1 MKQKTAIITKQTPEI
16 EAYLR
21 SIRKYQPLTQEEEKE
36 VFRMYHS
43 NDPVAKEKAIATLVN
58 ANQRFIFSLAK
69 DYAKG
74 DETKVLD
81 YVNEGSIG
89 IINAIEKF
97 DQTRGF
103 KFISF
108 AVWYIR
114 QAMTNYAQ
122 TTDLFLR
129 KANNAKIGNNVL
141 KIRTAFFQENHR
153 EPTTDEIKEALAK
166 KGIKIKEDKDLED
179 VVRNSIDS
187 VWGDESTFENNPR
200 YIQYSAIQNEYEK
213 EMDDEDNKSVV
224 GKLLK
229 SLDERSQLVI
239 KQLFGIGYE
248 NPVDIEVVAE
258 HLRLTPTRVGQIK
271 NAALKKLASVADK
284 YKYLSVVL

>member
-21 SIRKYQPLTQEEEKE
+21 SIRKYQPLSQEEENE
-36 VFRMYHS
+36 VFKMYHS
-43 NDPVAKEKAIATLVN
+43 NDPVAKKKAIDTLVN

-74 DETKVLD
+74 DETKILD

-89 IINAIEKF
+89 IINAIDKF

-129 KANNAKIGNNVL
+129 K
-141 KIRTAFFQENHR
+141 
-153 EPTTDEIKEALAK
+153 
-166 KGIKIKEDKDLED
+166 
-179 VVRNSIDS
+179 
-187 VWGDESTFENNPR
+187 STFPSLLTN
-200 YIQYSAIQNEYEK
+200 YIFHLHNGLSSFFIIFE
-213 EMDDEDNKSVV
+213 
-224 GKLLK
+224 GLL
-229 SLDERSQLVI
+229 LHIFML
-239 KQLFGIGYE
+239 
-248 NPVDIEVVAE
+248 
-258 HLRLTPTRVGQIK
+258 LT
-271 NAALKKLASVADK
+271 
-284 YKYLSVVL
+284 VL

>member
-21 SIRKYQPLTQEEEKE
+21 SIRKYQPLSQEEENE
-36 VFRMYHS
+36 VFKMYHS
-43 NDPVAKEKAIATLVN
+43 NDPDAKKKAIDTLVN

-89 IINAIEKF
+89 IINAIDKF

-129 KANNAKIGNNVL
+129 KSNNAKIGNNIL

-166 KGIKIKEDKDLED
+166 KGIKIKENKDLED
-179 VVRNSIDS
+179 VVRNSLDS

-200 YIQYSAIQNEYEK
+200 YIQHSAIQNEYEK
-213 EMDDEDNKSVV
+213 EMDDEDNKSVF
-224 GKLLK
+224 GKLLQT
-229 SLDERSQLVI
+229 LDERSQLVI

-248 NPVDIEVVAE
+248 IPVDIEVVAE
-258 HLRLTPTRVGQIK
+258 NLGLTPTRVGQIK

-284 YKYLSVVL
+284 

>member
-21 SIRKYQPLTQEEEKE
+21 SIRKYQPLTQEEENE
-36 VFRMYHS
+36 VFKMYRS

-129 KANNAKIGNNVL
+129 KSNNAKIGNNVL

-213 EMDDEDNKSVV
+213 EMDDEDDKSVV

-258 HLRLTPTRVGQIK
+258 HLGLTPTRVGQIK

-284 YKYLSVVL
+284 

>member
-21 SIRKYQPLTQEEEKE
+21 SIRKYQPLSQEEENE
-36 VFRMYHS
+36 VFKMYHS
-43 NDPVAKEKAIATLVN
+43 NDPDAKKKAIDTLVK

-89 IINAIEKF
+89 IINAIDKF
-97 DQTRGF
+97 DQSRGF

-129 KANNAKIGNNVL
+129 KSNNAKIGNNIL

-153 EPTTDEIKEALAK
+153 EPTTDEIKEALVK

-229 SLDERSQLVI
+229 NLDERSQLVI

-248 NPVDIEVVAE
+248 NPIDIEVVAE
-258 HLRLTPTRVGQIK
+258 HLGLTPTRVGQIK

-284 YKYLSVVL
+284 

>member
-21 SIRKYQPLTQEEEKE
+21 SIRKYHPLSQEEENE
-36 VFRMYHS
+36 VFKMYHS
-43 NDPVAKEKAIATLVN
+43 NDPVAKKKAIDTLVN

-74 DETKVLD
+74 DETKILD

-89 IINAIEKF
+89 IINAIDKF

-129 KANNAKIGNNVL
+129 KSNNAKIGNNIL

-153 EPTTDEIKEALAK
+153 EPTTDEIKEGLAK

-179 VVRNSIDS
+179 VVRNSLDS

-200 YIQYSAIQNEYEK
+200 YIQHSAIQNEYEK

-224 GKLLK
+224 GKLLQT
-229 SLDERSQLVI
+229 LDERSQLVI

-248 NPVDIEVVAE
+248 SPVDIEVVAE
-258 HLRLTPTRVGQIK
+258 NLGLTPTRVGQIK

-284 YKYLSVVL
+284 

>member
-21 SIRKYQPLTQEEEKE
+21 SIRKYQPLSQEEENE

-43 NDPVAKEKAIATLVN
+43 NDPAAKKKAIDTLVN

-89 IINAIEKF
+89 IINAIDKF

-129 KANNAKIGNNVL
+129 KSNNAKIGNNIL

-179 VVRNSIDS
+179 VVRNSLDS

-200 YIQYSAIQNEYEK
+200 YIQHSAIQNEYEK

-224 GKLLK
+224 GKLLQT
-229 SLDERSQLVI
+229 LDERSQLVI

-248 NPVDIEVVAE
+248 SPVDIEVVAE
-258 HLRLTPTRVGQIK
+258 NLGLTPTRVGQIK

-284 YKYLSVVL
+284 

>member
-21 SIRKYQPLTQEEEKE
+21 SIRKYHPLTQEEENE
-36 VFRMYHS
+36 VFRMYRS

-129 KANNAKIGNNVL
+129 KSNNAKIGNNIL

-179 VVRNSIDS
+179 VVRNSLDS

-200 YIQYSAIQNEYEK
+200 YIQHSAIQNEYEK

-224 GKLLK
+224 GKLLQT
-229 SLDERSQLVI
+229 LDERSQLVI

-248 NPVDIEVVAE
+248 SPVDIEVVAE
-258 HLRLTPTRVGQIK
+258 NLGLTPTRVGQIK

-284 YKYLSVVL
+284 

>member
-21 SIRKYQPLTQEEEKE
+21 SIRKYQPLTQEEENE
-36 VFRMYHS
+36 VFKMYRS

-248 NPVDIEVVAE
+248 NPIDIEVVAE
-258 HLRLTPTRVGQIK
+258 HLGLTPTRVGQIK
-271 NAALKKLASVADK
+271 NAALKKLASIADK
-284 YKYLSVVL
+284 

>member
-21 SIRKYQPLTQEEEKE
+21 SIRKYQPLSQEEENE
-36 VFRMYHS
+36 VFKMYHS
-43 NDPVAKEKAIATLVN
+43 NDPDAKKKAIDTLVK

-69 DYAKG
+69 EYAKG

-89 IINAIEKF
+89 IINAIDKF

-129 KANNAKIGNNVL
+129 KSNNAKIGNNIL

-179 VVRNSIDS
+179 VVRNSLDS

-200 YIQYSAIQNEYEK
+200 YIQHSAIQNEYEQ

-224 GKLLK
+224 GKLLQT
-229 SLDERSQLVI
+229 LDERSQLVI

-248 NPVDIEVVAE
+248 SPVDIEVVAE
-258 HLRLTPTRVGQIK
+258 NLGLSPTRVGQIK
-271 NAALKKLASVADK
+271 NAALKKLASVAGK
-284 YKYLSVVL
+284 

>member
-1 MKQKTAIITKQTPEI
+1 MKQKTAIIKQTSEI

-21 SIRKYQPLTQEEEKE
+21 SIRKYQPLTQEEENE
-36 VFRMYHS
+36 VFKMYRS

-248 NPVDIEVVAE
+248 NPIDIEVVAE
-258 HLRLTPTRVGQIK
+258 HLGLTPTRVGQIK

-284 YKYLSVVL
+284 

>member
-21 SIRKYQPLTQEEEKE
+21 SIRKYQPLSQEEENE
-36 VFRMYHS
+36 VFKMYHS
-43 NDPVAKEKAIATLVN
+43 NDPDAKKKAIDTLVK

-89 IINAIEKF
+89 IINAIDKF

-129 KANNAKIGNNVL
+129 KSNNAKIGNNIL

-153 EPTTDEIKEALAK
+153 EPTTEEIKEALAK
-166 KGIKIKEDKDLED
+166 QGIKIKEDKDLED

-229 SLDERSQLVI
+229 NLDERSQLVI

-248 NPVDIEVVAE
+248 NPIDIEVVAE
-258 HLRLTPTRVGQIK
+258 HLGLTPTRVGQIK

-284 YKYLSVVL
+284 

>member
-21 SIRKYQPLTQEEEKE
+21 SIRKYQPLSQEEENE
-36 VFRMYHS
+36 VFKMYHS
-43 NDPVAKEKAIATLVN
+43 NDPVAKKKAIDTLVN

-74 DETKVLD
+74 DETKILD

-89 IINAIEKF
+89 IINAIDKF

-129 KANNAKIGNNVL
+129 KSNNAKIGNNIL

-153 EPTTDEIKEALAK
+153 EPTTDEIKEGLAK

-179 VVRNSIDS
+179 VVRNSLDS

-200 YIQYSAIQNEYEK
+200 YIQHSAIQNEYEK

-224 GKLLK
+224 GKLLQT
-229 SLDERSQLVI
+229 LDERSQLVI

-248 NPVDIEVVAE
+248 SPVDIEVVAE
-258 HLRLTPTRVGQIK
+258 NLGLTPTRVGQIK
-271 NAALKKLASVADK
+271 NAALKKLASVAGK
-284 YKYLSVVL
+284 

>member
-1 MKQKTAIITKQTPEI
+1 MKQKSIIKQSPEI

-21 SIRKYQPLTQEEEKE
+21 SIRKYQPLTTEQEEEAFK
-36 VFRMYHS
+36 MYNS
-43 NDPVAKEKAIATLVN
+43 GNEEAKQKAIDMVVN

-69 DYAKG
+69 EYAKG

-81 YVNEGSIG
+81 YVSEGSIG
-89 IINAIEKF
+89 IMKAMEKF
-97 DQTRGF
+97 DPTRGF

-129 KANNAKIGNNVL
+129 KSNNAKIGNNIL
-141 KIRTAFFQENHR
+141 KIRTAFFQENGR
-153 EPTTDEIKEALAK
+153 EPSMDEIKEALNK
-166 KGIKIKEDKDLED
+166 KGIKIKNDSDLED

-200 YIQYSAIQNEYEK
+200 YIQHSAVESEYEK
-213 EMDDEDNKSVV
+213 EIEAEDNSSKVA
-224 GKLLK
+224 KLLK
-229 SLDERSQLVI
+229 NLDERSATVI
-239 KQLFGIGYE
+239 KQLFGIGYD
-248 NPVDIEVVAE
+248 NPIDIEVVAE
-258 HLRLTPTRVGQIK
+258 HLGLTPTRVGQIK
-271 NAALKKLASVADK
+271 NAALKKLANIAG
-284 YKYLSVVL
+284 

>member
-1 MKQKTAIITKQTPEI
+1 MKQKTAIVTKQTPEI

-21 SIRKYQPLTQEEEKE
+21 SIRKYQPLSQEEENE
-36 VFRMYHS
+36 VFKMYHS
-43 NDPVAKEKAIATLVN
+43 NDPVAKKKAIDTLVN

-89 IINAIEKF
+89 IINAIDKF
-97 DQTRGF
+97 DQSRGF

-129 KANNAKIGNNVL
+129 KSNNAKIGNNIL

-229 SLDERSQLVI
+229 NLDERSQLVI

-248 NPVDIEVVAE
+248 SPVDIEVVAE
-258 HLRLTPTRVGQIK
+258 HLGLTPTRVGQIK

-284 YKYLSVVL
+284 

>member
-21 SIRKYQPLTQEEEKE
+21 SIRKYQPLSQEEENE
-36 VFRMYHS
+36 VFKMYHS
-43 NDPVAKEKAIATLVN
+43 NDPVAKKKAIDTLVN

-89 IINAIEKF
+89 IINAIDKF

-153 EPTTDEIKEALAK
+153 EPTTEEIKEALAK

-179 VVRNSIDS
+179 VVRNSLDS

-200 YIQYSAIQNEYEK
+200 YIQHSAIQNEYEK

-224 GKLLK
+224 GKLLQT
-229 SLDERSQLVI
+229 LDERSQLVI

-248 NPVDIEVVAE
+248 SPVDMEVVAE
-258 HLRLTPTRVGQIK
+258 NLGLTPTRVGQIK

-284 YKYLSVVL
+284 

>member
-21 SIRKYQPLTQEEEKE
+21 SIRKYQPLSQEEENE
-36 VFRMYHS
+36 VFKMYHS
-43 NDPVAKEKAIATLVN
+43 NDPVAKKKAIDTLVN

-74 DETKVLD
+74 DETKILD

-89 IINAIEKF
+89 IINAIDKF

-129 KANNAKIGNNVL
+129 KSNNAKIGNNIL

-200 YIQYSAIQNEYEK
+200 YIQHSAIQNEYEK

-224 GKLLK
+224 GKLLQT
-229 SLDERSQLVI
+229 LDERSQLVI

-248 NPVDIEVVAE
+248 SPVDIEVVAE
-258 HLRLTPTRVGQIK
+258 NLGLTPTRVGQIK

-284 YKYLSVVL
+284 

>member
-21 SIRKYQPLTQEEEKE
+21 SIRKYQPLSQEEENE
-36 VFRMYHS
+36 VFKMYHS
-43 NDPVAKEKAIATLVN
+43 NDPVAKKKAIDTLVN

-89 IINAIEKF
+89 IINAIDKF

-129 KANNAKIGNNVL
+129 KSNNAKIGNNIL

-153 EPTTDEIKEALAK
+153 EPTTDEIKEALVK

-179 VVRNSIDS
+179 VVRNSLDS

-200 YIQYSAIQNEYEK
+200 YIQHSAIQNEYEK

-224 GKLLK
+224 GKLLQT
-229 SLDERSQLVI
+229 LDERSQLVI

-248 NPVDIEVVAE
+248 SPVDIEVVAE
-258 HLRLTPTRVGQIK
+258 NLGLTPTRVGQIK

-284 YKYLSVVL
+284 

>member
-21 SIRKYQPLTQEEEKE
+21 SIRKYHPLSQEEENE
-36 VFRMYHS
+36 VFKMYHS
-43 NDPVAKEKAIATLVN
+43 NDPDAKKKAIDTLVN

-89 IINAIEKF
+89 IINAIDKF

-129 KANNAKIGNNVL
+129 KSNNAKIGNNIL

-153 EPTTDEIKEALAK
+153 EPTTDEIKEGLAK
-166 KGIKIKEDKDLED
+166 KGIKIKENKDLED
-179 VVRNSIDS
+179 VVRNSLDS

-200 YIQYSAIQNEYEK
+200 YIQHSAIQNEYEK

-224 GKLLK
+224 GKLLQT
-229 SLDERSQLVI
+229 LDERSQLVI

-248 NPVDIEVVAE
+248 SPVDIEVVAE
-258 HLRLTPTRVGQIK
+258 NLGLTPTRVGQIK

-284 YKYLSVVL
+284 

>member
-21 SIRKYQPLTQEEEKE
+21 SIRKYQPLSQEEENE
-36 VFRMYHS
+36 VFKMYHS
-43 NDPVAKEKAIATLVN
+43 NDPVAKKKAIDTLVN

-89 IINAIEKF
+89 IINAIDKF

-129 KANNAKIGNNVL
+129 KSNNAKIGNNIL

-166 KGIKIKEDKDLED
+166 KGIKIKENKDLED
-179 VVRNSIDS
+179 VVRNSLDS

-200 YIQYSAIQNEYEK
+200 YIQHSAIQNEYEK

-224 GKLLK
+224 GKLLQT
-229 SLDERSQLVI
+229 LDERSQLVI

-248 NPVDIEVVAE
+248 SPLDIEVVAE
-258 HLRLTPTRVGQIK
+258 NLGLTPTRVGQIK

-284 YKYLSVVL
+284 

>member
-21 SIRKYQPLTQEEEKE
+21 SIRKYHPLSQEEENE
-36 VFRMYHS
+36 VFKMYHS
-43 NDPVAKEKAIATLVN
+43 NDPVAKKKAIDTLVN

-74 DETKVLD
+74 DETKILD

-89 IINAIEKF
+89 IINAIDKF

-129 KANNAKIGNNVL
+129 KSNNAKIGNNIL

-153 EPTTDEIKEALAK
+153 EPTTDEIKEGLAK
-166 KGIKIKEDKDLED
+166 KGIKIKENKDLED
-179 VVRNSIDS
+179 VVRNSLDS

-200 YIQYSAIQNEYEK
+200 YIQHSAIQNEYEK

-224 GKLLK
+224 GKLLQT
-229 SLDERSQLVI
+229 LDERSQLVI

-248 NPVDIEVVAE
+248 SPVDIEVVAE
-258 HLRLTPTRVGQIK
+258 NLGLTPTRVGQIK

-284 YKYLSVVL
+284 

>member
-1 MKQKTAIITKQTPEI
+1 MKQKTAIIKQTSEI

-21 SIRKYQPLTQEEEKE
+21 SIRKYQPLTQKEENE
-36 VFRMYHS
+36 VFKMYRS

-213 EMDDEDNKSVV
+213 EMDDEDNKSAV

-229 SLDERSQLVI
+229 GLDERSQLVI

-258 HLRLTPTRVGQIK
+258 HLGLTPTRVGQIK

-284 YKYLSVVL
+284 

>member
-21 SIRKYQPLTQEEEKE
+21 SIRKYQPLSQEEENE

-43 NDPVAKEKAIATLVN
+43 NDPVAKKKAIDTLVN

-89 IINAIEKF
+89 IINAIDKF
-97 DQTRGF
+97 DQSRGF

-129 KANNAKIGNNVL
+129 KSNNAKIGNNIL

-166 KGIKIKEDKDLED
+166 KGIKIKENKDLED
-179 VVRNSIDS
+179 VVRNSLDS

-200 YIQYSAIQNEYEK
+200 YIQHSAIQNEYEK

-224 GKLLK
+224 GKLLQT
-229 SLDERSQLVI
+229 LDERSQLVI

-248 NPVDIEVVAE
+248 SPVDIEVVAE
-258 HLRLTPTRVGQIK
+258 NLGLTPTRVGQIK
-271 NAALKKLASVADK
+271 NAALKKLASVAGK
-284 YKYLSVVL
+284 

>member
-21 SIRKYQPLTQEEEKE
+21 SIRKYQPLTQEEENE
-36 VFRMYHS
+36 VFKMYRS

-129 KANNAKIGNNVL
+129 KSNNAKIGNNVL

-213 EMDDEDNKSVV
+213 EMDDEDNKSAV

-248 NPVDIEVVAE
+248 NPIDIEVVAE
-258 HLRLTPTRVGQIK
+258 HLGLTPTRVGQIK

-284 YKYLSVVL
+284 

>member
-21 SIRKYQPLTQEEEKE
+21 SIRKYQPLSQEEENE

-43 NDPVAKEKAIATLVN
+43 NDPVAKKKAIDTLVN

-69 DYAKG
+69 EYAKG

-89 IINAIEKF
+89 IINAIDKF
-97 DQTRGF
+97 DQSRGF

-129 KANNAKIGNNVL
+129 KSNNAKIGNNIL

-166 KGIKIKEDKDLED
+166 KGIKIKENKDLED
-179 VVRNSIDS
+179 VVRNSLDS

-200 YIQYSAIQNEYEK
+200 YIQHSAIQNEYEK

-224 GKLLK
+224 GKLLQT
-229 SLDERSQLVI
+229 LDERSQLVI

-248 NPVDIEVVAE
+248 SPVDIEVVAE
-258 HLRLTPTRVGQIK
+258 NLGLTPTRVGQIK

-284 YKYLSVVL
+284 

>member
-21 SIRKYQPLTQEEEKE
+21 SIRKYQPLSQEEENE
-36 VFRMYHS
+36 VFNMYHS
-43 NDPVAKEKAIATLVN
+43 NDPVAKKKAIDTLVN

-89 IINAIEKF
+89 IINAIDKF

-122 TTDLFLR
+122 TTDLFLH
-129 KANNAKIGNNVL
+129 KSNNAKIGNNVL

-229 SLDERSQLVI
+229 NLDERSQLVI

-248 NPVDIEVVAE
+248 NPIDIEVVAE
-258 HLRLTPTRVGQIK
+258 HLGLTPTRVGQIK

-284 YKYLSVVL
+284 

>member
-21 SIRKYQPLTQEEEKE
+21 SIRKYQPLSQEEENE
-36 VFRMYHS
+36 VFKMYHS
-43 NDPVAKEKAIATLVN
+43 NDPDAKKKAIDTLVK

-69 DYAKG
+69 EYAKG

-89 IINAIEKF
+89 IINAIDKF

-129 KANNAKIGNNVL
+129 KSNNAKIGNNIL

-166 KGIKIKEDKDLED
+166 KGIKIKENKDLED
-179 VVRNSIDS
+179 VVRNSLDS

-200 YIQYSAIQNEYEK
+200 YIQHSAIQNEYEK

-224 GKLLK
+224 GKLLQT
-229 SLDERSQLVI
+229 LDERSQLVI

-248 NPVDIEVVAE
+248 SPVDIEVVAE
-258 HLRLTPTRVGQIK
+258 NLGLTPTRVGQIK
-271 NAALKKLASVADK
+271 NAALKKLASVTDK
-284 YKYLSVVL
+284 

>member
-21 SIRKYQPLTQEEEKE
+21 SIRKYQPLSQEEENE
-36 VFRMYHS
+36 VFKMYHS
-43 NDPVAKEKAIATLVN
+43 NDPDAKKKAIDTLVK

-89 IINAIEKF
+89 IINAIDKF
-97 DQTRGF
+97 DQSRGF

-129 KANNAKIGNNVL
+129 KSNNAKIGNNIL

-166 KGIKIKEDKDLED
+166 KGIKIKENTDLED
-179 VVRNSIDS
+179 VVRNSLDS

-200 YIQYSAIQNEYEK
+200 YIQHSAIQNEYEK

-224 GKLLK
+224 GKLLQT
-229 SLDERSQLVI
+229 LDERSQLVI

-248 NPVDIEVVAE
+248 SPVDIEVVAE
-258 HLRLTPTRVGQIK
+258 NLGLTPTRVGQIK
-271 NAALKKLASVADK
+271 NAALKKLASVAGK
-284 YKYLSVVL
+284 

>member
-21 SIRKYQPLTQEEEKE
+21 SIRKYQPLSQEEENE
-36 VFRMYHS
+36 VFKMYHS
-43 NDPVAKEKAIATLVN
+43 NDPVAKKKAIDTLVN

-74 DETKVLD
+74 DETKILD

-89 IINAIEKF
+89 IINAIDKF

-129 KANNAKIGNNVL
+129 KSNNAKIGNNIL

-153 EPTTDEIKEALAK
+153 EPTTDEIKEGLAK

-179 VVRNSIDS
+179 VVRNSLDS

-200 YIQYSAIQNEYEK
+200 YIQHSAIQNEYEK

-224 GKLLK
+224 GKLLQT
-229 SLDERSQLVI
+229 LDERSQLVI

-248 NPVDIEVVAE
+248 SPVDIEVVAE
-258 HLRLTPTRVGQIK
+258 NLGLTPTRVGQIK

-284 YKYLSVVL
+284 

>member
-21 SIRKYQPLTQEEEKE
+21 SIRKYQPLSQEEENE
-36 VFRMYHS
+36 VFKMYHS
-43 NDPVAKEKAIATLVN
+43 NDPVAKKKAIDTLVN

-69 DYAKG
+69 EYAKG

-89 IINAIEKF
+89 IINAIDKF

-129 KANNAKIGNNVL
+129 KSNNAKIGNNIL

-166 KGIKIKEDKDLED
+166 KGIKIKENKDLED
-179 VVRNSIDS
+179 VVRNSLDS

-200 YIQYSAIQNEYEK
+200 YIQHSAIQNEYEK

-224 GKLLK
+224 GKLLQT
-229 SLDERSQLVI
+229 LDERSQLVI

-248 NPVDIEVVAE
+248 SPVDIEVVAE
-258 HLRLTPTRVGQIK
+258 NLGLTPTRVGQIK

-284 YKYLSVVL
+284 

>member
-21 SIRKYQPLTQEEEKE
+21 SIRKYQPLSQEEENE
-36 VFRMYHS
+36 VFKMYHS
-43 NDPVAKEKAIATLVN
+43 NDPVAKKKAIDTLVN

-74 DETKVLD
+74 DETKILD

-89 IINAIEKF
+89 IINAIDKF

-129 KANNAKIGNNVL
+129 KSNNAKIGNNIL

-153 EPTTDEIKEALAK
+153 EPTTDEIKEGLAK
-166 KGIKIKEDKDLED
+166 KGIKIKENKDLED
-179 VVRNSIDS
+179 VVRNSLDS

-200 YIQYSAIQNEYEK
+200 YIQHSAIQNEYEK

-224 GKLLK
+224 GKLLQT
-229 SLDERSQLVI
+229 LDERSQLVI

-248 NPVDIEVVAE
+248 SPVDIEVVAE
-258 HLRLTPTRVGQIK
+258 NLGLTPTRVGQIK

-284 YKYLSVVL
+284 

>member
-21 SIRKYQPLTQEEEKE
+21 SIRKYQPLSQEEENE
-36 VFRMYHS
+36 VFKMYHS
-43 NDPVAKEKAIATLVN
+43 NDPDAKKKAIDTLVK

-89 IINAIEKF
+89 IINAIDKF

-129 KANNAKIGNNVL
+129 KSNNAKIGNNIL

-166 KGIKIKEDKDLED
+166 KGIKIKENKDLED
-179 VVRNSIDS
+179 VVRNSLDS

-200 YIQYSAIQNEYEK
+200 YIQHSAIQNEYEK

-224 GKLLK
+224 GKLLQT
-229 SLDERSQLVI
+229 LDERSQLVI

-248 NPVDIEVVAE
+248 SPVDIEVVAE
-258 HLRLTPTRVGQIK
+258 NLGLTPTRVGQIK
-271 NAALKKLASVADK
+271 NAALKKLASVAGK
-284 YKYLSVVL
+284 

>member
-21 SIRKYQPLTQEEEKE
+21 SIRKYQPLSQEEENE

-43 NDPVAKEKAIATLVN
+43 NDPDAKKKAIDTLVN

-89 IINAIEKF
+89 IINAIDKF
-97 DQTRGF
+97 DQSRGF

-129 KANNAKIGNNVL
+129 KSNNAKIGNNIL

-166 KGIKIKEDKDLED
+166 KGIKIKENKDLED
-179 VVRNSIDS
+179 VVRNSLDS

-200 YIQYSAIQNEYEK
+200 YIQHSAIQNEYEK

-224 GKLLK
+224 GKLLQT
-229 SLDERSQLVI
+229 LDERSQLVI

-248 NPVDIEVVAE
+248 SPVDIEVVAE
-258 HLRLTPTRVGQIK
+258 NLGLTPTRVGQIK

-284 YKYLSVVL
+284 

>member
-21 SIRKYQPLTQEEEKE
+21 SIRKYQPLSQEEENE
-36 VFRMYHS
+36 VFKMYHS
-43 NDPVAKEKAIATLVN
+43 NDPDAKKKAIDTLVN

-89 IINAIEKF
+89 IINAIDKF
-97 DQTRGF
+97 DQSRGF

-129 KANNAKIGNNVL
+129 KSNNAKIGNNIL

-166 KGIKIKEDKDLED
+166 KGIKIKENKDLED
-179 VVRNSIDS
+179 VVRNSLDS

-200 YIQYSAIQNEYEK
+200 YIQHSAIQNEYEK

-224 GKLLK
+224 GKLLQT
-229 SLDERSQLVI
+229 LDERSQLVI

-248 NPVDIEVVAE
+248 SPVDIEVVAE
-258 HLRLTPTRVGQIK
+258 NLGLTPTRVGQIK

-284 YKYLSVVL
+284 

>member
-21 SIRKYQPLTQEEEKE
+21 SIRKYQPLSQEEENE
-36 VFRMYHS
+36 VFKMYHS
-43 NDPVAKEKAIATLVN
+43 NDPVAKKKAIDTLVN

-89 IINAIEKF
+89 IINAIDKF

-129 KANNAKIGNNVL
+129 KSNNAKIGNNIL

-153 EPTTDEIKEALAK
+153 EPTTDEIKEGLAK
-166 KGIKIKEDKDLED
+166 KGIKIKENKDLED
-179 VVRNSIDS
+179 VVRNSLDS

-200 YIQYSAIQNEYEK
+200 YIQHSAIQNEYEK

-224 GKLLK
+224 GKLLQT
-229 SLDERSQLVI
+229 LDERSQLVI

-248 NPVDIEVVAE
+248 SPVDIEVVAE
-258 HLRLTPTRVGQIK
+258 NLGLTPTRVGQIK
-271 NAALKKLASVADK
+271 NAALKKLASVAGK
-284 YKYLSVVL
+284 

>member
-1 MKQKTAIITKQTPEI
+1 MKQKIAIITKQTSEI

-43 NDPVAKEKAIATLVN
+43 NDPAAKEKAIATLVN

-258 HLRLTPTRVGQIK
+258 HLGLTPTRVGQIK
-271 NAALKKLASVADK
+271 NAALKKLASAADK
-284 YKYLSVVL
+284 

>member
-21 SIRKYQPLTQEEEKE
+21 SIRKYQPLSQEEENE
-36 VFRMYHS
+36 VFKMYHS
-43 NDPVAKEKAIATLVN
+43 NDPDAKKKAIDTLVK

-69 DYAKG
+69 EYAKG

-89 IINAIEKF
+89 IINAIDKF
-97 DQTRGF
+97 DQSRGF

-129 KANNAKIGNNVL
+129 KSNNAKIGNNIL

-166 KGIKIKEDKDLED
+166 KGIKIKENKDLED
-179 VVRNSIDS
+179 VVRNSLDS

-200 YIQYSAIQNEYEK
+200 YIQHSAIQNEYEK

-224 GKLLK
+224 GKLLQT
-229 SLDERSQLVI
+229 LDERSQLVI

-248 NPVDIEVVAE
+248 SPVDIEVVAE
-258 HLRLTPTRVGQIK
+258 NLGLTPTRVGQIK

-284 YKYLSVVL
+284 

>member
-21 SIRKYQPLTQEEEKE
+21 SIRKYQPLSQEEENE

-43 NDPVAKEKAIATLVN
+43 NDPVAKKKAIDTLVN

-89 IINAIEKF
+89 IINAIDKF
-97 DQTRGF
+97 DQSRGF

-129 KANNAKIGNNVL
+129 KSNNAKIGNNIL

-166 KGIKIKEDKDLED
+166 KGIKIKENKDLED
-179 VVRNSIDS
+179 VVRNSLDS

-200 YIQYSAIQNEYEK
+200 YIQHSAIQNEYEK

-224 GKLLK
+224 GKLLQT
-229 SLDERSQLVI
+229 LDERSQLVI

-248 NPVDIEVVAE
+248 SPVDIEVVAE
-258 HLRLTPTRVGQIK
+258 NLGLTPTRVGQIK

-284 YKYLSVVL
+284 

>member
-21 SIRKYQPLTQEEEKE
+21 SIRKYQPLSQEEENE
-36 VFRMYHS
+36 VFKMYHS
-43 NDPVAKEKAIATLVN
+43 NDPVAKKKAIDTLVN

-74 DETKVLD
+74 DETKILD

-89 IINAIEKF
+89 IINAIDKF
-97 DQTRGF
+97 DQSRGF

-129 KANNAKIGNNVL
+129 KSNNAKIGNNIL

-166 KGIKIKEDKDLED
+166 KGIKIKENKDLED
-179 VVRNSIDS
+179 VVRNSLDS

-200 YIQYSAIQNEYEK
+200 YIQHSAIQNEYEK

-224 GKLLK
+224 GKLLQT
-229 SLDERSQLVI
+229 LDERSQLVI

-248 NPVDIEVVAE
+248 SPVDIEVVAE
-258 HLRLTPTRVGQIK
+258 NLGLTPTRVGQIK

-284 YKYLSVVL
+284 

>member
-21 SIRKYQPLTQEEEKE
+21 SIRKYQPLSQEEENE

-43 NDPVAKEKAIATLVN
+43 NDPVAKKKAIDTLVK

-69 DYAKG
+69 EYAKG

-89 IINAIEKF
+89 IINAIDKF

-129 KANNAKIGNNVL
+129 KSNNAKIGNNIL

-166 KGIKIKEDKDLED
+166 KGIKIKENKDLED
-179 VVRNSIDS
+179 VVRNSLDS

-200 YIQYSAIQNEYEK
+200 YIQHSAIQNEYEK

-224 GKLLK
+224 GKLLQT
-229 SLDERSQLVI
+229 LDERSQLVI

-248 NPVDIEVVAE
+248 SPVDIEVVAE
-258 HLRLTPTRVGQIK
+258 NLGLTPTRVGQIK
-271 NAALKKLASVADK
+271 NAALKKLTSVAGK
-284 YKYLSVVL
+284 